1 MLWNKIS
8 LEQPT
13 IQLSGESRYLTP
25 LWVSGDKEPVDGS
38 SQSKSSCFEL
48 QAESRYSYDREIT
61 YKIRAALKI
70 LVFREQHVLV
80 QFWSPRAVGKHQLLT
95 TIDHPFGLGV
105 ASEKLCSYR
114 RDSERKAFLV
124 NKDHEEE
131 DVSPPAR
138 VFRRGLPEWTSDVTS
153 YKTKDFPQQDCAIRC
168 NLHGYLALP
177 VFDSNSG
184 LCVGVL
190 EILTSKY
197 MCCAFET
204 QQVYKALKAE
214 NLISAKVFDYPTSKV
229 LSERRQTELD
239 KIYDILKVACDIHSL
254 PLAQAWTVSPSSSYV
269 AHNKDIEKTCSSFD
283 TRCIGKAC
291 MSTAALPFH
300 VRDLSMWHFRKAC
313 RQQHLD
319 KARGFVGKAW
329 LDRGSYYCEDVA
341 ELSEEEYP
349 LVHYARMN
357 GLTSCFTIF
366 LHSVDGDGD
375 DKDYVLEFFL
385 QLGNK
390 DSRHVMNLVQTLKQ
404 RVEVA
409 SGFELGEISH
419 VQVTE
424 PPRDVDH
431 LSLSTKPHTIRTSS
445 TTPANSLTTE
455 TDSSDS
461 ESLSANVAKTD
472 PANVTIQR
480 SPKQIH
486 PPTKECGITHNISM
500 QEMKQNRKRKIDLVT
515 METVEQHV
523 GKLVDQTA
531 QILGVTTSTLERIA
545 REHGRFKLPVPK
557 HSKISDFVTNPKLSQ
572 VLWSEKHLQQSLP
585 RSVGHV
591 SDTGLLTV
599 KASFQGDTIKF
610 RFSVSS
616 GLVELEKEVAKRM
629 RLKGQKF
636 KLKYEDEDKDLV
648 LITCDTDLESL
659 AGYTTIQLLVY
670 LADDDQLA
678 FETSHSE

>member
-1 MLWNKIS
+1 M
-8 LEQPT
+8 Q
-13 IQLSGESRYLTP
+13 
-25 LWVSGDKEPVDGS
+25 
-38 SQSKSSCFEL
+38 
-48 QAESRYSYDREIT
+48 
-61 YKIRAALKI
+61 
-70 LVFREQHVLV
+70 
-80 QFWSPRAVGKHQLLT
+80 
-95 TIDHPFGLGV
+95 
-105 ASEKLCSYR
+105 
-114 RDSERKAFLV
+114 
-124 NKDHEEE
+124 
-131 DVSPPAR
+131 
-138 VFRRGLPEWTSDVTS
+138 
-153 YKTKDFPQQDCAIRC
+153 
-168 NLHGYLALP
+168 
-177 VFDSNSG
+177 
-184 LCVGVL
+184 
-190 EILTSKY
+190 
-197 MCCAFET
+197 
-204 QQVYKALKAE
+204 
-214 NLISAKVFDYPTSKV
+214 V

-313 RQQHLD
+313 REQHLD
-319 KARGFVGKAW
+319 KARGFVGKAL
-329 LDRGSYYCEDVA
+329 LDRGSYYCEDVT

-349 LVHYARMN
+349 LVHYARMS

-366 LHSVDGDGD
+366 LHSVEGDV

-409 SGFELGEISH
+409 SGFELGEISP

-424 PPRDVDH
+424 PPRDVGH
-431 LSLSTKPHTIRTSS
+431 LSLNTKPHTIRTSS

-486 PPTKECGITHNISM
+486 PTTKECGIDHNISM
-500 QEMKQNRKRKIDLVT
+500 QEMKQDRKRKIDLVT
-515 METVEQHV
+515 MEAVEQHV
-523 GKLVDQTA
+523 GKLLDQTA
-531 QILGVTTSTLERIA
+531 QILGGKSSYLFTTSTLERFV
-545 REHGRFKLPVPK
+545 REHGRFNWPVPK

-585 RSVGHV
+585 RSVGHA

-599 KASFQGDTIKF
+599 KASFKGDIIKF

-616 GLVELEKEVAKRM
+616 GLVELEKEVAKRVN
-629 RLKGQKF
+629 LKGQKL
-636 KLKYEDEDKDLV
+636 KLKYEDEDKDLL

-659 AGYTTIQLLVY
+659 AGYTTIELLVY